1 MLLLETI
8 WKNKTLDTI
17 QYKTLTQSIYLAG
30 LRVKVPL
37 SWKLRNSEKSTF
49 ILRTDKMR
57 DKNVSNEYMYFTME
71 QRIDFL
77 EKDRSKIRR
86 ENERLKK
93 ENQILRGELK
103 RQKELLWYE
112 QKTQKN

>member
-1 MLLLETI
+1 MKLLIEEY
-8 WKNKTLDTI
+8 
-17 QYKTLTQSIYLAG
+17 QIYSLIINNEI
-30 LRVKVPL
+30 
-37 SWKLRNSEKSTF
+37 NSEKPTF

-71 QRIDFL
+71 QRIEFL
-77 EKDRSKIRR
+77 EKDRGKIRR

-103 RQKELLWYE
+103 RQKELLTF
-112 QKTQKN
+112 KSK